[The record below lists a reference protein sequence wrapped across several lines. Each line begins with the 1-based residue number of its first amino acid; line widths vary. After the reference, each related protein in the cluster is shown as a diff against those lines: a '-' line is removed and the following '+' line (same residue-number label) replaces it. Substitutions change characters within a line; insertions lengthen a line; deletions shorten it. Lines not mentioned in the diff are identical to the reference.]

1 MIFEELILF
10 FILVFLDLIFGFL
23 LIYCFVH
30 KLFYL
35 VIQQKES
42 LSSLNAENQNKNEL
56 SQKELGY
63 VRLATKYALLCSIA
77 IIFTNLQFAGW
88 ALYFVTL
95 ESNENYWLQMIL
107 NWSYNLVL

>member
-1 MIFEELILF
+1 MYFFVFFLFVICMVNMVYYPAFPKKNDIRRAHAF

-42 LSSLNAENQNKNEL
+42 LSSLNNRDNNKNQNQNENKNEL

-77 IIFTNLQFAGW
+77 IIFT
-88 ALYFVTL
+88 
-95 ESNENYWLQMIL
+95 
-107 NWSYNLVL
+107 